1 MWSSAGGKRG
11 LSDGAGRNSPEEIM
25 DIDFSTLTEYQRY
38 KLMASLIVPRPIALV
53 TTVGSNGVVNAA
65 PFSMFNMLGEEPPI
79 LMISI
84 NRLAD
89 GELKDTSVNI
99 NETGEFVVHICD
111 EAMAARMHRC
121 GERFS
126 ADVSELEMVGLTAEP
141 SKAVAPPRIVEAPV
155 AFECRLHEKL
165 ETPSRE
171 IFIGRI
177 VSLHARAGLIDTEA
191 WRVRLQ
197 DFFPVA
203 RFGASFYIDTRNR
216 FSLDEGGKRD
226 QHASTSVDEM

>member
-1 MWSSAGGKRG
+1 
-11 LSDGAGRNSPEEIM
+11 M
-25 DIDFSTLTEYQRY
+25 DIDFSTLTAYQRY

-53 TTVGSNGVVNAA
+53 TTVGTNGVVNAA
-65 PFSMFNMLGEEPPI
+65 PFSMFAMLGEDPPI

-99 NETGEFVVHICD
+99 NQTGEFVVHICD
-111 EAMAARMHRC
+111 EAMAVKMHRC

-126 ADVSELEMVGLTAEP
+126 ADVSELEMVGLTPEP
-141 SKAVAPPRIVEAPV
+141 SQAVKPPRIAEAPV
-155 AFECRLHEKL
+155 AFECCLHEKL

-177 VSLHARAGLIDTEA
+177 VSLHARAGLIDTDA

-216 FSLDEGGKRD
+216 FSLDGSGV
-226 QHASTSVDEM
+226 QAPHASTNIDEM